1 MNVEEYNPMQCE
13 RCQDRIPNGEERKLH
28 GRILCED
35 CYMDLLSPSKACDPW
50 AVHSAKTFL
59 KQSRHEIELNPSQ
72 EKILHVLT
80 EKGPTEAGELM
91 NILEMKQTDLE
102 RELAVLRH
110 MEKIRGEL
118 KHGKKL
124 VCLW

>member
-1 MNVEEYNPMQCE
+1 MQCE
-13 RCQDRIPNGEERKLH
+13 RCDDEIAKGEERKLH

-35 CYMDLLSPSKACDPW
+35 CYMDLLSPAKACDPW

-59 KQSRHEIELNPSQ
+59 KGSSHGFELNPAQ
-72 EKILHVLT
+72 QKILKVLRK
-80 EKGPTEAGELM
+80 KGPTEPREL
-91 NILEMKQTDLE
+91 IEMLQIKEADLE

-118 KHGKKL
+118 KDGKKMIR
-124 VCLW
+124 LW